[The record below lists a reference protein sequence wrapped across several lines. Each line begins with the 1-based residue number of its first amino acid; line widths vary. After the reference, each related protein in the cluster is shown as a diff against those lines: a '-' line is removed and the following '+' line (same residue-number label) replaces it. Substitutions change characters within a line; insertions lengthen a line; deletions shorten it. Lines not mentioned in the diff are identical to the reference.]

1 MILSDAERKQMHA
14 EWAQKHHTSLNI
26 DEHAEAL
33 VALFDAVRAAGKL
46 SPSGLTRLIEK
57 HVRDHDRPVSRD
69 KIIDAYQQMAARGLF
84 PFEQGVLEKLR
95 LSPMRTQSGV
105 APLAVLTGPF
115 PCPGECIFCPE
126 VAGFPKSYLPDE
138 PGAQRAAISR
148 FDPFKQTASRLRAFE
163 NVGHATDKIEL
174 LILGATWSAYPQ
186 RYQESFI
193 QRCLD
198 ALNGTES
205 SSLADAQKT
214 NETADHRNVGLVIET
229 RPDNITMAEVRRLR
243 WLGVTKVQ
251 LGAQSLDDAILRL
264 NKRGHDVDATR
275 RAVRL
280 LRLAGF
286 KLHLH
291 WMPNLLGAT
300 PESDRADF
308 RRLWDD
314 PALRPDELK
323 IYPCSLIKGTELY
336 PHWERGEYHP
346 YSDQELIELL
356 IDCKSTV
363 PPYCRINRI
372 IRDIPANYIAA
383 GSTTSHLR
391 VVVQREMKQRGLR
404 CNCIRCREIR
414 GEKIDAAALRLETT
428 TYETDATTEHFQSFV
443 TPDGRIAGFL
453 RLSLPSTNVPQDE
466 ILDELRGCAVIREV
480 HIYGPALEIGATSRG
495 EAQHTGLGTR
505 LIEQAMQIA
514 RNAGYRRIAVISA
527 IGTREYYRKLGFELG
542 ELYMARSLDG

>member
-14 EWAQKHHTSLNI
+14 EWAQKHHASLNI
-26 DEHAEAL
+26 EEQSDAL
-33 VALFDAVRAAGKL
+33 MTLFKAVSAAGNLTPTK
-46 SPSGLTRLIEK
+46 LTRLIEK
-57 HVRDHDRPVSRD
+57 HVHDHDRPVSRD

-84 PFEQGVLEKLR
+84 PFEQRVLEKLR
-95 LSPMRTQSGV
+95 LSPMRTLSGV

-163 NVGHATDKIEL
+163 NVGHGTDKIEL
-174 LILGATWSAYPQ
+174 LILGATWSAYPHK
-186 RYQESFI
+186 YQESFI
-193 QRCLD
+193 QRCFD
-198 ALNGTES
+198 ALNGMDS
-205 SSLADAQKT
+205 SSLEDAQRT
-214 NETADHRNVGLVIET
+214 NETAVHRNVGLVVET
-229 RPDNITMAEVRRLR
+229 RPDNITMDEVRRLR

-251 LGAQSLDDAILRL
+251 MGAQSLDDTILSL
-264 NKRGHDVDATR
+264 NKRGHDVASTR

-291 WMPNLLGAT
+291 WMPNLLGAS

-308 RRLWDD
+308 RLLWHD
-314 PALRPDELK
+314 PALRPDEIK

-336 PHWERGEYHP
+336 SHWERGEYSP
-346 YSDQELIELL
+346 YTDEELIQLL
-356 IDCKSTV
+356 IDCKSNV
-363 PPYCRINRI
+363 PQYCRINRI

-391 VVVQREMKQRGLR
+391 VVVQHEMKKLGLR
-404 CNCIRCREIR
+404 CNCIRCREVR
-414 GEKIDAAALRLETT
+414 GDSVDTSTLRRESI
-428 TYETDATTEHFQSFV
+428 TYETDATTEHFLSYV
-443 TPDGRIAGFL
+443 TPSGRLAGFL
-453 RLSLPSTNVPQDE
+453 RLSLPSLDVPRDE
-466 ILDELRGCAVIREV
+466 VLDELRGCAVIREV
-480 HIYGPALEIGATSRG
+480 HVYGPALEIGAASRG
-495 EAQHTGLGTR
+495 EAQHAGLGTR
-505 LIEQAMQIA
+505 LVEQATQIA
-514 RNAGYRRIAVISA
+514 RDSGYRRIAVISA

-542 ELYMARSLDG
+542 ELYMARPSVG

>member
-1 MILSDAERKQMHA
+1 MILSDAERKQMHDD
-14 EWAQKHHTSLNI
+14 WAQKHHTSLDI
-26 DEHAEAL
+26 DGQADAL
-33 VALFDAVRAAGKL
+33 MALFKSVSAADSL
-46 SPSGLTRLIEK
+46 TATRLTRIIER
-57 HVRDHDRPVSRD
+57 HVHDHDHPVSRD
-69 KIIDAYQQMAARGLF
+69 KIIDAYQRMVARGLI
-84 PFEQGVLEKLR
+84 PFEQNVLEKLR

-138 PGAQRAAISR
+138 PGAQRAAIAR

-163 NVGHATDKIEL
+163 NVGHGTDKIEL
-174 LILGATWSAYPQ
+174 LILGATWSAYPHK
-186 RYQESFI
+186 YQESFI

-205 SSLADAQKT
+205 SSLEDAQRA
-214 NETADHRNVGLVIET
+214 NETAKHRNVGLVIET
-229 RPDNITMAEVRRLR
+229 RPDNITLDEVRRLR

-251 LGAQSLDDAILRL
+251 LGAQSFDDTILDL
-264 NKRGHDVDATR
+264 NKRGHNAASTR

-308 RRLWDD
+308 QLLWGDA
-314 PALRPDELK
+314 ALRPDEIK

-336 PHWERGEYHP
+336 SHWERGEYRP
-346 YSDQELIELL
+346 YTDEELVQLL

-383 GSTTSHLR
+383 GSTTSNLR
-391 VVVQREMKQRGLR
+391 VVVKREMKQLGLH
-404 CNCIRCREIR
+404 CNCIRCREVK
-414 GEKIDAAALRLETT
+414 GDKLDTT
-428 TYETDATTEHFQSFV
+428 TLQLGSMRYETDATTEHFLDYV
-443 TPDGRIAGFL
+443 TPNGRLAGFL
-453 RLSLPSTNVPQDE
+453 RLSLPSPDVPRDE
-466 ILDELRGCAVIREV
+466 ILEELHGCAVIREV
-480 HIYGPALEIGATSRG
+480 HILGPALEIGAASHG
-495 EAQHTGLGTR
+495 EAQHAGLGTR
-505 LIEQAMQIA
+505 LVERAVQIA
-514 RNAGYRRIAVISA
+514 RDGGYRRIAVISA
-527 IGTREYYRKLGFELG
+527 IGTREYYRKIGFELG
-542 ELYMARSLDG
+542 ELYMARSTIG